1 MVMWLLTSR
10 ITWHVSSGHYFFT
23 HIDNMYTVS
32 PPPKKEQYFV
42 HNFDKFKCVVMISG
56 TQHRKSNAKL
66 PIQLWSTSPNQCCYF
81 ALQNEVLCVLACC
94 TTMSERTKRKKT
106 AVVFK
111 FAGFKSSWWISVGNI
126 KYNVPDVCCLSGCLK
141 HRLKWNSIPSWI
153 MLPSLQQPHCIDLI
167 VSCRCIS
174 RPVLDILNTA
184 SGSNIVHHWPHDQLR
199 SVIYLFLA
207 LDTYWCGIQWHTF
220 LFPRQS
226 STILLGEEHNSSTG
240 ITFDSVPWQKSQLCI
255 WVCQRYV
262 QNTAGLFLGRDTVY
276 YRMKDLQSKFLEE
289 TLVLE
294 LLVLIYAHF
303 SLTLLIIWE
312 VQAEIKPKKQFGLI
326 SNSL

>member
-81 ALQNEVLCVLACC
+81 ALQNEMLCVLACC
-94 TTMSERTKRKKT
+94 TTMSEWTKRKKT

-226 STILLGEEHNSSTG
+226 STILLGEEQCSLAK
-240 ITFDSVPWQKSQLCI
+240 ITTMHLSLSKVCTEYCWSLSWKGHSLLQNEGFAKQVLRRDFSPRTPSPNLRTFFVDIADYMRSPSRNKTKKTVWSNQQLPI
-255 WVCQRYV
+255 
-262 QNTAGLFLGRDTVY
+262 
-276 YRMKDLQSKFLEE
+276 M
-289 TLVLE
+289 
-294 LLVLIYAHF
+294 
-303 SLTLLIIWE
+303 
-312 VQAEIKPKKQFGLI
+312 
-326 SNSL
+326 